1 MDSSRTEALVG
12 TGLVIAAS
20 FVMGMLGAQAMIDRI
35 EARRAREAAAVD
47 REFDQLQEDVDDLAA
62 RLRVI
67 EGRMD
72 RIEEIVEAIPIPAAE
87 DPS

>member
-47 REFDQLQEDVDDLAA
+47 REFDQLQEDVDDLTA
-62 RLRVI
+62 RLRAI
-67 EGRMD
+67 EGRLD

>member
-1 MDSSRTEALVG
+1 MDSSRTEALVT
-12 TGLVIAAS
+12 TGLIIAAS
-20 FVMGMLGAQAMIDRI
+20 FVMGVLGAQVTVDRI

-47 REFDQLQEDVDDLAA
+47 REFDQIQEDVDDLMA

-67 EGRMD
+67 EGRLD

-87 DPS
+87 DPA

>member
-47 REFDQLQEDVDDLAA
+47 REFDQLQEDVDDLTG

-67 EGRMD
+67 EGRLD

>member
-20 FVMGMLGAQAMIDRI
+20 FVMGMLCAQAMIDRI

-47 REFDQLQEDVDDLAA
+47 REFDQLQEDVDDLTA
-62 RLRVI
+62 RLRAI
-67 EGRMD
+67 EGRLD

>member
-47 REFDQLQEDVDDLAA
+47 REFDQLQEDVDDLTA
-62 RLRVI
+62 RLRAI
-67 EGRMD
+67 EGRLD

-87 DPS
+87 DPA

>member
-47 REFDQLQEDVDDLAA
+47 REFDQLQEDVDDLTA

-67 EGRMD
+67 EGRLD

-87 DPS
+87 DPA